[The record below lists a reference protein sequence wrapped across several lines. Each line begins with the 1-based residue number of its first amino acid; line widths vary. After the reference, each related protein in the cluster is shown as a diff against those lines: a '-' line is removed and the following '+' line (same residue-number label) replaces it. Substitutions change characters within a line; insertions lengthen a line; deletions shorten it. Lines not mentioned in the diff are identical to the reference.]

1 MQRSTIHMRQNGSV
15 RDVVYLSSR
24 EQSILGL
31 VEEGMSN
38 RVIAEALEIAECT
51 VKAYISGMF
60 QGLGLHN
67 RTQLAG
73 FSLAHPDL
81 KTKGSAEVMTHAA
94 DCICRG
100 CRAKAA

>member
-1 MQRSTIHMRQNGSV
+1 MQRSTIRLPHDSTV
-15 RDVVYLSSR
+15 RDVVYLSAR
-24 EQSILGL
+24 EQAILGL

-38 RVIAEALEIAECT
+38 RDIADSQDIAECT
-51 VKAYISGMF
+51 VKTYLSGMF
-60 QGLGLHN
+60 QGFGLHN

-81 KTKGSAEVMTHAA
+81 KTKGTAEIMTHATA
-94 DCICRG
+94 CVCRC